1 MNNPDSILLAKTLH
15 SARQLT
21 KFYLS
26 HTTGLDVQKRFK
38 VEGFETNSIHWIVA
52 HQAWG
57 ENFIILN
64 GVKKEGLDI
73 AWFNAF
79 KIGNPHPEKTS
90 FPNFEQTVKV
100 FDDVHKK
107 ALDIINSL
115 SPEEL
120 QQDNFTGLE
129 FGGGKSNEALIRHA
143 IRHEAMH
150 AGHLSWLLRMHGVK
164 KII

>member
-15 SARQLT
+15 GARQLT
-21 KFYLS
+21 KYYLGFAK
-26 HTTGLDVQKRFK
+26 GLDVDKRFK

-57 ENFIILN
+57 ENSIVLH
-64 GVKKEGLDI
+64 GVNRQGLDVK
-73 AWFNAF
+73 WFDIF
-79 KIGNPHPEKTS
+79 KIGSTHPEKES
-90 FPNFEQTVKV
+90 FPNFEETVRV
-100 FDDVHKK
+100 FDEVHKK
-107 ALDIINSL
+107 SLDLINSL
-115 SPEEL
+115 TPEDL
-120 QQDNFTGLE
+120 QRDNYTGLE
-129 FGGGKSNEALIRHA
+129 FGGGKTNEALLRHA